1 MFNIKFDFGY
11 RGEVCK
17 YEKILDEIVSSNKLK
32 KTSEDIIIY
41 KLAYYIRKGN
51 IGKFLYNFTN
61 VVSIILGGIITILS
75 SQTDSKNIFFIT
87 IISVFLTM
95 LTSLMFFMDF
105 KIRWLKYRG
114 IAEEIERLIREF
126 YSNESFTEK
135 EFTNQIEILIELEKE
150 SWKDYVVNKDTLHN

>member
-1 MFNIKFDFGY
+1 
-11 RGEVCK
+11 
-17 YEKILDEIVSSNKLK
+17 
-32 KTSEDIIIY
+32 
-41 KLAYYIRKGN
+41 
-51 IGKFLYNFTN
+51 
-61 VVSIILGGIITILS
+61 
-75 SQTDSKNIFFIT
+75 
-87 IISVFLTM
+87 M

-135 EFTNQIEILIELEKE
+135 EFTNQIETLIELEKE